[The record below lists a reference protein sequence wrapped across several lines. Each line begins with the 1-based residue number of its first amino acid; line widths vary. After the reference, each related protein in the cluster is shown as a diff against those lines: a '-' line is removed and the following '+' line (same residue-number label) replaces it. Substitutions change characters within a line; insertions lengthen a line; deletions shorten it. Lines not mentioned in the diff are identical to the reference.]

1 MGGGSGMQAQTIDVR
16 GAGGELHVV
25 RDLLDKQLVDR
36 HHDPLGRADG
46 LIMVVADGAPPR
58 LATVESGIGVLG
70 DRLGR
75 PAGRCVRAV
84 ARWWGLRRGV
94 PLRIRWAQVV
104 KVGIEVELD
113 LDASATPALA
123 WEHWLDEHVVRYVPS
138 LKPADKKKHAPHDDA
153 KAETPP
159 APPGNAVPRGKR
171 IRIHKLLNRRVLDAG
186 GKPVG
191 RIEELRA
198 RVRDGACVV
207 EEYVLGREGLMERLS
222 VSELSLVALGALG
235 ARRGFT
241 GQRVAWEQMD
251 LSDPHRPR
259 LRSAPGDSQGGG
271 SA

>member
-1 MGGGSGMQAQTIDVR
+1 MGESAMQARTIDVR

-36 HHDPLGRADG
+36 NHDPLGRADG
-46 LIMVVADGAPPR
+46 LIMVVADGAAPR
-58 LATVESGIGVLG
+58 LATVESGISVLG

-75 PAGRCVRAV
+75 PAGRGVRAV
-84 ARWWGLRRGV
+84 ARRWGLRRGV
-94 PLRIRWAQVV
+94 PMRIRWSRVM

-113 LDASATPALA
+113 LDARETEALA

-138 LKPADKKKHAPHDDA
+138 LKPADKKKLAAHDGA
-153 KAETPP
+153 QTGTPP
-159 APPGNAVPRGKR
+159 PPSPGQVAPRGRR
-171 IRIHKLLNRRVLDAG
+171 IRVHKLLNRRVLDAG

-222 VSELSLVALGALG
+222 VSELSLVALSALG
-235 ARRGFT
+235 ARHGAT
-241 GQRVAWEQMD
+241 GHRVPWEQMD

>member
-1 MGGGSGMQAQTIDVR
+1 MGQKAMQAQTIDVR

-46 LIMVVADGAPPR
+46 LIMVVPDGVPPR
-58 LATVESGIGVLG
+58 LATVECGIGVLG

-75 PAGRCVRAV
+75 RVGRCVRAV
-84 ARWWGLRRGV
+84 ARRWGLRRGV
-94 PLRIRWAQVV
+94 PLRIPWWRVA

-113 LDASATPALA
+113 LKASETPALA

-138 LKPADKKKHAPHDDA
+138 LKPAGKKKHAPHDGA
-153 KAETPP
+153 QTETPP
-159 APPGNAVPRGKR
+159 PGQVAPRGRR
-171 IRIHKLLNRRVLDAG
+171 IRVHKLLNRRVLDAG

-235 ARRGFT
+235 ARRGFA
-241 GQRVAWEQMD
+241 GRRVAWDQMD

-259 LRSAPGDSQGGG
+259 LLSAPGDSQGER